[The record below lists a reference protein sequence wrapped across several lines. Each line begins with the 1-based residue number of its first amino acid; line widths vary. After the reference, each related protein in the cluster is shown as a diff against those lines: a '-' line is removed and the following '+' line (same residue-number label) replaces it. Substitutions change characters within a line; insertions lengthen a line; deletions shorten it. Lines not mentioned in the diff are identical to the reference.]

1 MTRSRTE
8 NDGKLMAAKSNN
20 SVLKSLEEELK
31 CPLCLDIFTE
41 PKKLKCDHVVCLQC
55 LEELVKKSR
64 GCVSCPVCRDT
75 TRLEGSSTSQ
85 FPVAHQV
92 NRLIDIYN
100 KTLQEQSA
108 STKDNKESQI
118 PTCSV
123 HTTQPLALY
132 CETCQKAVCR
142 DCFITSCSV
151 KKHECG
157 YLEDMAKKQKN
168 KLEKMLKPVEKIQEE
183 MVTTLFTLSE
193 VNEELERKEQK
204 QLEEINSGFASIS
217 LNLAKEKE
225 RITTEVKRL
234 YKAQIKINSSNIE
247 ELQAEVAT
255 FTEAIESAKSTVVEN
270 NPVRMFTKMS
280 EQQEALSALPNQRKI
295 FPNVSVE
302 VHTEFKIVP
311 ELFNSKQGIFRA
323 GRNYKC
329 LLEKYENLKSLEQ
342 KQPFHIHI
350 YVTDLS
356 PRKIKA
362 KFTCTLDNT
371 STTVNVTEVERDVV
385 KLSFTPQKRGRHLLQ
400 VLYSDEDA
408 FGSPFASFVQCP
420 PQLISSLGKPKK
432 ISVPNA
438 AAIKCIDNKIYVSSD
453 SLGLNIFGIS
463 KANPVHYQATL
474 NTRT

>member
-1 MTRSRTE
+1 M
-8 NDGKLMAAKSNN
+8 
-20 SVLKSLEEELK
+20 
-31 CPLCLDIFTE
+31 
-41 PKKLKCDHVVCLQC
+41 
-55 LEELVKKSR
+55 
-64 GCVSCPVCRDT
+64 CRDT

-92 NRLIDIYN
+92 NRLIDKYY

-108 STKDNKESQI
+108 STKDNQEPQI

-168 KLEKMLKPVEKIQEE
+168 KLEKMLKPVEKIRVEL
-183 MVTTLFTLSE
+183 TTTFVTLSKA
-193 VNEELERKEQK
+193 NEELERKEQK

-217 LNLAKEKE
+217 LNLTKEKE
-225 RITTEVKRL
+225 RVTAKVKNL
-234 YKAQIKINSSNIE
+234 YKAQIKINSSKKE
-247 ELQAEVAT
+247 ELQAEIAT
-255 FTEAIESAKSTVVEN
+255 FTEAIESAKNTIVEN

-280 EQQEALSALPNQRKI
+280 EQQENLSALRNQRKI
-295 FPNVSVE
+295 FPNVSAE

-311 ELFNSKQGIFRA
+311 ELFNSKLGIFQA
-323 GRNYKC
+323 GQNYKC
-329 LLEKYENLKSLEQ
+329 LLEEYGNLELLEP

-362 KFTCTLDNT
+362 KFICTLDNT

-385 KLSFTPQKRGRHLLQ
+385 ELSFTP
-400 VLYSDEDA
+400 
-408 FGSPFASFVQCP
+408 
-420 PQLISSLGKPKK
+420 
-432 ISVPNA
+432 
-438 AAIKCIDNKIYVSSD
+438 
-453 SLGLNIFGIS
+453 
-463 KANPVHYQATL
+463 
-474 NTRT
+474 